1 LIQLQGIDVA
11 LGGNQI
17 LEGLTWTLKDGKRIG
32 LIGPN
37 GAGKTTLLR
46 VIGGYIEPDNGE
58 VARSGSVGYLAQDV
72 QEISS
77 RRSVIE
83 ETLTAFEAIEALQ
96 DREESLTLALD
107 LPGADQAK
115 ILRKLEAIHERL
127 AIQEAHSA
135 QARAETVLEGL
146 GFSTDDLTRPVD
158 TLSGGYRMRVSLARI
173 LLQKPDVL
181 LLDEPTNH
189 LDILSIDWLEQYLS
203 NYAGTVVLVSHD
215 RYFLNRMINTVA
227 HLYRGRIVE
236 YAGNYDFFLVER
248 EKRRTLEQAA
258 YENQQREILQAER
271 FITRFR
277 YKASKARQVQSRIK
291 HLEKLE
297 RLPPPDSPDAQIR
310 IRFPSPNRSG
320 RIVLSVSEFSKSYAG
335 LEEPDVCVFD
345 KAGPLE
351 ISRGQKI
358 ALIGKN
364 GAGKSTLA
372 RILFGSETIE
382 GSRKEGHNV
391 ETRFFAQHQADSLI
405 GTDTVL
411 ESLDREAVGR
421 EEVYLRTLLG
431 AFLFTGDD
439 VFKPVQALSGGE
451 KSRLALARTLVNP
464 ANFLILDEP
473 TNHLDIQSIKV
484 LIEALR
490 QYNGTFVV
498 VSHDRHFL
506 DHVANVVWYIGD
518 QQVRTYEGT
527 YSEYRWALT
536 HGSLSRIAHERPIV
550 KKPTRKTRARSGG
563 PKTKEEKR
571 REAEARNRAYRQA
584 QMNGQSATGELTRH
598 QKQWLCDEAESAIA
612 EAESRK
618 RTLEKT
624 LADPNVYSN
633 PMRAKEASANYA
645 SIQKELDDL
654 YARWEAL
661 VESLGDH
668 ST

>member
-1 LIQLQGIDVA
+1 
-11 LGGNQI
+11 
-17 LEGLTWTLKDGKRIG
+17 
-32 LIGPN
+32 
-37 GAGKTTLLR
+37 
-46 VIGGYIEPDNGE
+46 
-58 VARSGSVGYLAQDV
+58 
-72 QEISS
+72 
-77 RRSVIE
+77 
-83 ETLTAFEAIEALQ
+83 
-96 DREESLTLALD
+96 
-107 LPGADQAK
+107 
-115 ILRKLEAIHERL
+115 
-127 AIQEAHSA
+127 
-135 QARAETVLEGL
+135 
-146 GFSTDDLTRPVD
+146 
-158 TLSGGYRMRVSLARI
+158 M
-173 LLQKPDVL
+173 
-181 LLDEPTNH
+181 
-189 LDILSIDWLEQYLS
+189 
-203 NYAGTVVLVSHD
+203 
-215 RYFLNRMINTVA
+215 
-227 HLYRGRIVE
+227 
-236 YAGNYDFFLVER
+236 
-248 EKRRTLEQAA
+248 
-258 YENQQREILQAER
+258 
-271 FITRFR
+271 
-277 YKASKARQVQSRIK
+277 
-291 HLEKLE
+291 
-297 RLPPPDSPDAQIR
+297 
-310 IRFPSPNRSG
+310 
-320 RIVLSVSEFSKSYAG
+320 
-335 LEEPDVCVFD
+335 CVFD

-372 RILFGSETIE
+372 CILFGSETIE

-421 EEVYLRTLLG
+421 EDVYLRTLLG

-518 QQVRTYEGT
+518 HGVRTYEGT

-536 HGSLSRIAHERPIV
+536 HGSLSRIAHERPIA

-584 QMNGQSATGELTRH
+584 QMNGQTATDELTRH

-618 RTLEKT
+618 RATEKA

-633 PMRAKEASANYA
+633 PVRAKEASANYA

>member
-1 LIQLQGIDVA
+1 
-11 LGGNQI
+11 
-17 LEGLTWTLKDGKRIG
+17 
-32 LIGPN
+32 
-37 GAGKTTLLR
+37 
-46 VIGGYIEPDNGE
+46 
-58 VARSGSVGYLAQDV
+58 
-72 QEISS
+72 
-77 RRSVIE
+77 
-83 ETLTAFEAIEALQ
+83 
-96 DREESLTLALD
+96 
-107 LPGADQAK
+107 
-115 ILRKLEAIHERL
+115 
-127 AIQEAHSA
+127 
-135 QARAETVLEGL
+135 
-146 GFSTDDLTRPVD
+146 
-158 TLSGGYRMRVSLARI
+158 M
-173 LLQKPDVL
+173 L

-248 EKRRTLEQAA
+248 EKRRILEQAA

-271 FITRFR
+271 FIARFR

-297 RLPPPDSPDAQIR
+297 RLQPPDSPDAQIR

-320 RIVLSVSEFSKSYAG
+320 RTVLSVSEFSKSYAG
-335 LEEPDVCVFD
+335 SEEPDVCVFD
-345 KAGPLE
+345 EAGPLE
-351 ISRGQKI
+351 ITRGQKI

-391 ETRFFAQHQADSLI
+391 EARFFAQHQADSLI

-411 ESLDREAVGR
+411 ESLDREAIGR

-506 DHVANVVWYIGD
+506 DHVANVVWFIGD
-518 QQVRTYEGT
+518 QRVRTYEGT

-536 HGSLSRIAHERPIV
+536 HGSLSRIAHERPIA

-618 RTLEKT
+618 RAAEKA

-633 PMRAKEASANYA
+633 PIRAKEASADYA